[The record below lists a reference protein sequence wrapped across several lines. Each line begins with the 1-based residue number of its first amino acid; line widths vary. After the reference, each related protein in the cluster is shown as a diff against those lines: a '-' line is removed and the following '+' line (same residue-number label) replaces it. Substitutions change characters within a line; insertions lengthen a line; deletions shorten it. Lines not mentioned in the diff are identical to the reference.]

1 MDFMTGLAAV
11 GKGIEIVKSLR
22 EVEVKTNEAA
32 FRLQVA
38 ELHTALAEAKIA
50 LAEAKEQAGEQE
62 REIKRLKD
70 IQANK
75 MSTVSYNSYS
85 FGIDENGK
93 SIGRPFCPT
102 CERESGHQI
111 QLVRS
116 LGPGRSDTCPRCK
129 SVYTDYPSKLP
140 DEYQKG

>member
-1 MDFMTGLAAV
+1 MDIMTGLAAV
-11 GKGIEIVKSLR
+11 GKGLEIVKTLR
-22 EVEVKTNEAA
+22 EVEVKTNDAA
-32 FRLQVA
+32 FKLQIA
-38 ELHTALAEAKIA
+38 ELHTALADAKIA
-50 LAEAKEQAGEQE
+50 LADAKEQAGERE

-70 IQANK
+70 IQANQ
-75 MSTVSYNSYS
+75 MPTVSYSSYS

-93 SIGRPFCPT
+93 SIGRPFCPI

-129 SVYTDYPSKLP
+129 AIFSGHPSKLP
-140 DEYQKG
+140 DEYQHG

>member
-11 GKGIEIVKSLR
+11 GKALEIVKSLR
-22 EVEVKTNEAA
+22 EVEVKSNDAA
-32 FRLQVA
+32 FKLQVA
-38 ELHTALAEAKIA
+38 DLYTALADAKIA

-70 IQANK
+70 IQAK
-75 MSTVSYNSYS
+75 QMPTVSYNSYT

-93 SIGRPFCPT
+93 SIGRPFCPI
-102 CERESGHQI
+102 CEQECGHQI

-116 LGPGRSDTCPRCK
+116 LGPGRSDACPRCK
-129 SVYTDYPSKLP
+129 AIYTDHPSKLP

>member
-1 MDFMTGLAAV
+1 MDFMTGLTAV

-22 EVEVKTNEAA
+22 EVEVTTNEAA

-38 ELHTALAEAKIA
+38 DLHTALADAKIA

-62 REIKRLKD
+62 REIRRLRD
-70 IQANK
+70 IQAIK
-75 MSTVSYNSYS
+75 MPTVSYNSYS

-93 SIGRPFCPT
+93 SIGRPFCPI

-116 LGPGRSDTCPRCK
+116 LGPGRSDACPRCK
-129 SVYTDYPSKLP
+129 AIYTDHPSKLP
-140 DEYQKG
+140 NEYKIG